1 MYGFPYFIRNQWF
14 KDIFIR
20 SKERKEI
27 NEKYVLI
34 SLFYEE
40 SNISGFVHRLKE
52 VEEIKESYPN
62 IRVMC
67 YLFEIL
73 HFDTLLH

>member
-1 MYGFPYFIRNQWF
+1 LIS
-14 KDIFIR
+14 
-20 SKERKEI
+20 SKERKDI

-40 SNISGFVHRLKE
+40 SKILGFFQRCKAL
-52 VEEIKESYPN
+52 EEIKESYPN
-62 IRVMC
+62 TRDIC

-73 HFDTLLH
+73 HLNNL

>member
-1 MYGFPYFIRNQWF
+1 MYGFPYFISNKWY
-14 KDIFIR
+14 KDILIS
-20 SKERKEI
+20 SKQWKEI

-40 SNISGFVHRLKE
+40 SKNQGFFQRWKE

-62 IRVMC
+62 TRDIC

-73 HFDTLLH
+73 HLNKL